1 MGDISTNFS
10 WHEFHCH
17 DNTPVPPMYKDNV
30 KMLVAEVLQPL
41 RDALGMSI
49 KIVSGY
55 RTPEYNKNCG
65 GVENSQHL
73 LGRAADIA
81 INGLSTIETNYLVR
95 GFMIARHA
103 LTGQGGGVGWYKGFT
118 HVDIRDGDRV
128 SFWDKT

>member
-10 WHEFHCH
+10 WFEFDCH

-30 KMLVAEVLQPL
+30 KRLVTEVLQPL
-41 RDALGMSI
+41 RDALGMPI
-49 KIVSGY
+49 KITSGY

-73 LGRAADIA
+73 LGRAADID
-81 INGLSTIETNYLVR
+81 IVGLSAEEANHVVR
-95 GFMIARHA
+95 GYMIGRH
-103 LTGQGGGVGWYKGFT
+103 TFTEQGGGVGWYKGFT
-118 HVDIRDGDRV
+118 HVDIRVGDRV